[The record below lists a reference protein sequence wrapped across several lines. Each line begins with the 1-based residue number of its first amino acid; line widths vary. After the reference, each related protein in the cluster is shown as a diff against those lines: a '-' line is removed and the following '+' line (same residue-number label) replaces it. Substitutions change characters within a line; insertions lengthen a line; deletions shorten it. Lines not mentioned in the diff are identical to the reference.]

1 MLCLFVFDIYCMTS
15 DCGLKIKTAK
25 CLKRAFFLMASR
37 GQLLSLQKHDLGL
50 YMYVYEKN
58 NLQLPPPCACSK
70 HFPNEL
76 IDSNNSFMSFLVQR
90 DAYLA
95 NEGLI

>member
-1 MLCLFVFDIYCMTS
+1 
-15 DCGLKIKTAK
+15 
-25 CLKRAFFLMASR
+25 
-37 GQLLSLQKHDLGL
+37 
-50 YMYVYEKN
+50 MYVYEKN
-58 NLQLPPPCACSK
+58 SLQLPPPCACSK